1 MAAAATIAL
10 IIGILLAST
19 IAIAA
24 AIVLSLISVY
34 VPDRSV
40 SQTGTVLQFYVANRM
55 HFFLLVN
62 SECV

>member
-1 MAAAATIAL
+1 MPASATIAL
-10 IIGILLAST
+10 IIGILLATT

-40 SQTGTVLQFYVANRM
+40 SQTGTVL
-55 HFFLLVN
+55 
-62 SECV
+62 